1 MLLHS
6 IDAYV
11 NRDMDIARKLADSD
25 AKVDAL
31 EDELNATLIAMM
43 RNDPATIESG
53 LILIEITHMLERLA
67 DRTTNIGERVIFMV
81 SNTAEELN
89 D

>member
-1 MLLHS
+1 
-6 IDAYV
+6 
-11 NRDMDIARKLADSD
+11 
-25 AKVDAL
+25 
-31 EDELNATLIAMM
+31 
-43 RNDPATIESG
+43 
-53 LILIEITHMLERLA
+53 MLERLA

>member
-1 MLLHS
+1 
-6 IDAYV
+6 
-11 NRDMDIARKLADSD
+11 
-25 AKVDAL
+25 
-31 EDELNATLIAMM
+31 
-43 RNDPATIESG
+43 